1 VISAP
6 RKLRQEDESSKPA
19 LYYIVRPVSKKQKK
33 PGVAAHIYDPN
44 TQEAKAGGPQV
55 QGQPRL
61 QSKIQSQKKKKKERK
76 KEERQRGVWRRKVGS
91 SSDYDYQG
99 KNLSS

>member
-1 VISAP
+1 
-6 RKLRQEDESSKPA
+6 

-61 QSKIQSQKKKKKERK
+61 QSKIQSQKKKKKKERK
-76 KEERQRGVWRRKVGS
+76 KKGREVYGGERLAAAATMIIKERIYRAKH
-91 SSDYDYQG
+91 
-99 KNLSS
+99 